1 MPFLPDDIYDSKL
14 KKACVLALA
23 GILCSIMWG
32 WNGSGGMIFAIAWE
46 QTRGNKM
53 GTFGYLYA
61 IIIIG
66 SLLMETNYTYMK
78 LVEFIPGILFGMVN
92 SILFT
97 LKESSTYAITHQFV
111 FLSSICIPM
120 FFPASHLI
128 VPSLLQWGIMI
139 ITGISMLF
147 TILLTVKVMQN
158 ERVSI
163 VMAVMSGIIMIG
175 TSSYVRMVDFIGAGI
190 VFVGVALTVKKEY
203 LDLEY

>member
-1 MPFLPDDIYDSKL
+1 
-14 KKACVLALA
+14 
-23 GILCSIMWG
+23 
-32 WNGSGGMIFAIAWE
+32 
-46 QTRGNKM
+46 M
-53 GTFGYLYA
+53 GAFGYLYT

-78 LVEFIPGILFGMVN
+78 LIEFIPGILFGMVN

-97 LKESSTYAITHQFV
+97 LKDSSTYAMTHQFV

-128 VPSLLQWGIMI
+128 VPTLLQWGIMI
-139 ITGISMLF
+139 VTGITMLF
-147 TILLTVKVMQN
+147 TILLTVKLMQT

-163 VMAVMSGIIMIG
+163 VMAIMSGVIMLG
-175 TSSYVRMVDFIGAGI
+175 TSSYLRMVDFIGAGI
-190 VFVGVALTVKKEY
+190 IGVGVAFVIKKEY